1 MKKIYIIGASGL
13 AKEVGTYIVSLHPS
27 IEIAGFID
35 QNVEEYKTL
44 HIKSRE
50 YEVINESVFLSKI
63 QKERQYPNV
72 VIAVGNPDTRVAIV
86 KKYVKL
92 CSFPNII
99 HPSVLFLDDN
109 INLGEGNLFAPN
121 CIVHTNVTIGNF
133 NYFNCGVTIGHDAH
147 IDDYNLLNSKVS
159 ISGIVH
165 VGNKNLIG
173 ANASVMQ
180 GIQIGNNNVI
190 GMGSAVIN
198 NITNNNTLVGV
209 PARIIFKKDI

>member
-1 MKKIYIIGASGL
+1 MKEIYIIGASGL
-13 AKEVGTYIVSLHPS
+13 AREVGTYIIDLQSS
-27 IEIAGFID
+27 FEIAGFID
-35 QNVEEYKTL
+35 RNVEEHKTFR
-44 HIKSRE
+44 IKSRE
-50 YEVINESVFLSKI
+50 YEVIDEGVFLSRT
-63 QKERQYPNV
+63 QKERQYPDV
-72 VIAVGNPDTRVAIV
+72 VIAVGNPDARVGIV
-86 KKYVKL
+86 KKYLKL

-173 ANASVMQ
+173 ANASIMQ
-180 GIQIGNNNVI
+180 GVQIGNNNVI
-190 GMGSAVIN
+190 GMGSALTN

>member
-13 AKEVGTYIVSLHPS
+13 AKEVGTYIINLQPTF
-27 IEIAGFID
+27 EIAGFID
-35 QNVEEYKTL
+35 RNVGEYKTL
-44 HIKSRE
+44 RIKSQE
-50 YEVINESVFLSKI
+50 YEVIDEDVFLSKI
-63 QKERQYPNV
+63 QKKGQYPNV
-72 VIAVGNPDTRVAIV
+72 VIAVSNPDIRVAIV
-86 KKYVKL
+86 EKYVNL

-109 INLGEGNLFAPN
+109 INLGKGNLFAPG

-133 NYFNCGVTIGHDAH
+133 NYFNCGVSIGHDAH
-147 IDDYNLLNSKVS
+147 IGDYNLLNSKVS

-165 VGNKNLIG
+165 IGNKNLIG

-180 GIQIGNNNVI
+180 VVQIGNDNVI
-190 GMGSAVIN
+190 GMGSALTN
-198 NITNNNTLVGV
+198 NITNNSTLVGV